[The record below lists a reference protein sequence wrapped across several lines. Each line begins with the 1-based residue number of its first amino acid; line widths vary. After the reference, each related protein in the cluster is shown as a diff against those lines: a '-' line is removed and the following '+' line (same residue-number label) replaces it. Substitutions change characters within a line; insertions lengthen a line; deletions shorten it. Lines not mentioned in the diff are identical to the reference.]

1 MLGTLA
7 PEVRTGDFEMPIFR
21 SRGRPHA
28 VPVSMAGIKMG
39 DQVLQLGC
47 RDPGMLAA
55 LALQVGLSGQAC
67 AVAETEEAAGRAR
80 KAAAKAGTLVDI
92 QVAPFH
98 DLPYADALFN
108 LVILREVIAS
118 MRPYDRAA
126 CLQDVRRVLSG
137 GGRCLI
143 IEWAERGGLG
153 VLFSKQSVDPVYWR
167 SGGAERALQ
176 TEGFKPVR
184 RLAERDGLAFIEGVR
199 PWR

>member
-1 MLGTLA
+1 
-7 PEVRTGDFEMPIFR
+7 
-21 SRGRPHA
+21 
-28 VPVSMAGIKMG
+28 MAGIKMG

-67 AVAETEEAAGRAR
+67 AVAETEEAASRVR

-126 CLQDVRRVLSG
+126 CLQDVRRVLAG

-143 IEWAERGGLG
+143 IEWAERAWDRMPTPRWEVELAHAGGD
-153 VLFSKQSVDPVYWR
+153 VRRICWR
-167 SGGAERALQ
+167 YAPGRAPMESPAERV
-176 TEGFKPVR
+176 K
-184 RLAERDGLAFIEGVR
+184 
-199 PWR
+199 